1 MKISPFENYP
11 LYGSERVNIILLS
24 SEHGWPKTFKTGYF
38 VNVSYSNRPSG
49 GGGGGGG
56 SEAKEKHTACSLTC
70 YIVRN
75 GTASAL

>member
-49 GGGGGGG
+49 GGGGGG
-56 SEAKEKHTACSLTC
+56 E
-70 YIVRN
+70 
-75 GTASAL
+75 